1 MRFLRLG
8 GRRFGKTEALRRQ
21 QYPSTPEEAERAF
34 WSTEALLALPLAERV
49 EKCLELG
56 MRNVPVD
63 QAEKTE
69 YERANTPGLVVYDTP
84 VEPMTHER
92 LAALARPHAPREGE
106 VTPEHIAAWTKEKT
120 T

>member
-1 MRFLRLG
+1 MRF
-8 GRRFGKTEALRRQ
+8 RRSRASRARKHLTDEVLFGVPVEPVVTTED
-21 QYPSTPEEAERAF
+21 
-34 WSTEALLALPLAERV
+34 LLALPLAERV

-92 LAALARPHAPREGE
+92 LAELARPHAPREGE
-106 VTPEHIAAWTKEKT
+106 VTPEHIAAWTKEKLS
-120 T
+120 